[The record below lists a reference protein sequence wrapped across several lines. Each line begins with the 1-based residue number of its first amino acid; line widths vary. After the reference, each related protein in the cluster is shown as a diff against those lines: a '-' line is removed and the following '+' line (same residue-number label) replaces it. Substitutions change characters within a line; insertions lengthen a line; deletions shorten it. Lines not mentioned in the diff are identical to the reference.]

1 MHVSS
6 NFLDFLVGHHLSFLE
21 PHRPCK
27 IARGTLSI
35 SAWALTERDEKKLG
49 ISTEIAVSE
58 TVRDR
63 PMDTRDH

>member
-6 NFLDFLVGHHLSFLE
+6 NLLDFLVGHQLSFFE

-27 IARGTLSI
+27 IARRTPSI